1 MASGAKGQNSGQ
13 TGGRKGDRARAE
25 RLGAALRE
33 NLKRRKLQ
41 VRGRAE
47 ISPESGQDSDEAAI
61 HDSAGFVPDKSKD

>member
-13 TGGRKGDRARAE
+13 AGGRKGDTARAE
-25 RLGAALRE
+25 RLGASLRE

-47 ISPESGQDSDEAAI
+47 ISPVSGKDSDEAPS